1 MIEIDVAPYL
11 SAAQTRSEMLGE
23 LNRSMRGTQ
32 ANQVGALG
40 ELIGMDYLR
49 SCGVEIEEVFSTSY
63 DVRVKIDGDWKTLE
77 FKTKERTVV
86 PQPFYDCTVPAYN
99 HDHQRPDYFLFLSL
113 LSSGKSDQISRFTS
127 GFILGSITLDK
138 FTELAKPW
146 SPDQTDDSNG
156 WTPTIKCY
164 NVPISYLAPPL
175 EREIYAAH

>member
-1 MIEIDVAPYL
+1 MIEVSVERYLDVAQ
-11 SAAQTRSEMLGE
+11 ARSEILGE
-23 LNRSMRGTQ
+23 LDRSMRGTQ

-99 HDHQRPDYFLFLSL
+99 HDHQRPDFFLFISL
-113 LSSGKSDQISRFTS
+113 VSSGKSDQIRRFSRA
-127 GFILGSITLDK
+127 FILGSITLER
-138 FTELAKPW
+138 FEELATPW
-146 SPDQTDDSNG
+146 SPSQTDQSNG
-156 WTPTIKCY
+156 WTPTIDCY
-164 NVPISYLAPPL
+164 NVPISHLAPPL
-175 EREIYAAH
+175 ERDIYAAH

>member
-1 MIEIDVAPYL
+1 MIEVSVERYL
-11 SAAQTRSEMLGE
+11 EAAQARSELLGE

-40 ELIGMDYLR
+40 ELIGMDYLL

-63 DVRVKIDGDWKTLE
+63 DVRVKIDGVWKTLE

-99 HDHQRPDYFLFLSL
+99 HDHQRPDFFLFISL
-113 LSSGKSDQISRFTS
+113 VSSGKSDQISRFS
-127 GFILGSITLDK
+127 RAFILGSITLERFD
-138 FTELAKPW
+138 ELATPW
-146 SPDQTDDSNG
+146 SPNQTDQSNG
-156 WTPTIKCY
+156 WTPTIECY
-164 NVPISYLAPPL
+164 NVPIGHLAPPL

>member
-1 MIEIDVAPYL
+1 MIKVSVERYL
-11 SAAQTRSEMLGE
+11 DTAQTRSELLGE

-49 SCGVEIEEVFSTSY
+49 ACGVEIEEVFSTSY
-63 DVRVKIDGDWKTLE
+63 DVRVKIDGSWKTLE

-99 HDHQRPDYFLFLSL
+99 HDHQRPDYFLFISL
-113 LSSGKSDQISRFTS
+113 LSSGKSDDIRRFS
-127 GFILGSITLDK
+127 KAFILGSITLER
-138 FTELAKPW
+138 FEELATAW
-146 SPDQTDDSNG
+146 SPTQTDESNG

-164 NVPISYLAPPL
+164 NVPISHLAPPL
-175 EREIYAAH
+175 EREIYATH

>member
-1 MIEIDVAPYL
+1 MIEVSVERYL
-11 SAAQTRSEMLGE
+11 EAAQARSELLGE

-63 DVRVKIDGDWKTLE
+63 DVRVKIDGVWKTLE

-99 HDHQRPDYFLFLSL
+99 HDHQRPDFFLFISL
-113 LSSGKSDQISRFTS
+113 VSSGKSDQISRFS
-127 GFILGSITLDK
+127 RAFILGSITLERFD
-138 FTELAKPW
+138 ELATPW
-146 SPDQTDDSNG
+146 SPNQTDQSNG
-156 WTPTIKCY
+156 WTPTIECY
-164 NVPISYLAPPL
+164 NVPISHLAPPL